1 MPQKRD
7 RTGTSFFDTVKI
19 YTLISTGELLPKE
32 KKYPTKFNLACGGCM
47 ARGIDACPS
56 LTCDQAFFFERENER
71 KEGMVA
77 DYAPINVKPAAGG
90 GGA

>member
-7 RTGTSFFDTVKI
+7 RTGTSFFDTVKFQLVNC
-19 YTLISTGELLPKE
+19 YQKK

>member
-1 MPQKRD
+1 
-7 RTGTSFFDTVKI
+7 
-19 YTLISTGELLPKE
+19 
-32 KKYPTKFNLACGGCM
+32 M